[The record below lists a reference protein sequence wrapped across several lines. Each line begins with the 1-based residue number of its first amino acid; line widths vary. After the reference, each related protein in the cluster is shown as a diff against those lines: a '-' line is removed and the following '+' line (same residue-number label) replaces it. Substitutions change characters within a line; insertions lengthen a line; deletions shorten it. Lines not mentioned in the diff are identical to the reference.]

1 MALALP
7 AQAATVVHDPGR
19 VTLANSGKILS
30 GQEYRSIKAE
40 QRTGQNYWKSE
51 WAFPSGDVFERE
63 SLLRARSFVCLGMHG
78 CRVGDCCSRVES
90 HDVFELRRRVAARA
104 SKIPSGNGRARE
116 SAVLDVVHSD
126 LAPVWDG

>member
-30 GQEYRSIKAE
+30 GQEYRLIKAE

-51 WAFPSGDVFERE
+51 WAFPSGDVLERE
-63 SLLRARSFVCLGMHG
+63 SLLVLAKAQLVLKPTAGPCK
-78 CRVGDCCSRVES
+78 
-90 HDVFELRRRVAARA
+90 
-104 SKIPSGNGRARE
+104 SKAGS
-116 SAVLDVVHSD
+116 
-126 LAPVWDG
+126 